1 MTTKSEIKSTETAGV
16 YEIQDP
22 EAVAAAR
29 QAMPCSEAI
38 EKLDDFYKIMGDGT
52 RLKILTALESGELC
66 VSDLAELVAMSRS
79 AVSHQLRALKA
90 AKLVKNRK
98 DGKTVYYSLDD
109 EHIHSIIKVALA
121 HILEEG

>member
-1 MTTKSEIKSTETAGV
+1 
-16 YEIQDP
+16 
-22 EAVAAAR
+22 
-29 QAMPCSEAI
+29 MPCSEAI
-38 EKLDDFYKIMGDGT
+38 EKLADFYKIMGDGT